1 MRVNLNVDF
10 EYSQDQYLY
19 KTTYTN
25 PIHTGSI
32 EVQYNLLDLFETS
45 LCLQFKQAHSSKDDK
60 PGPHS
65 PINHDRFKAIA
76 RILVKTLG
84 NIFEW

>member
-1 MRVNLNVDF
+1 MRVNSNVDF
-10 EYSQDQYLY
+10 EFSQDQYLY

-45 LCLQFKQAHSSKDDK
+45 LCLQF
-60 PGPHS
+60 
-65 PINHDRFKAIA
+65 
-76 RILVKTLG
+76 
-84 NIFEW
+84 